1 MTIQRRSTVLWS
13 LGGWGLAFAVL
24 VLLYAPMVAVA
35 VLSVNASKLSVGGV
49 WGGFTLDW
57 YTRLAEN
64 RAIRS
69 AAVNTFVLGVCST
82 VLSTVLGTLVAIGRE
97 RLRRIRGKRWAG
109 QTVDGVMM
117 LPVVVP
123 DIILA
128 AALVVAF
135 RLLRWVFTWEGLEPG
150 LMTMVIGHVT
160 FQVSFVALVVGARM
174 STLPADLDEAAR
186 DLYASGWYL
195 FTRIQLPLLL
205 PAVIGGAMLAMVLS
219 LDDFV
224 ISFFVGGPE
233 SATLPMYIYSSVKR
247 GVSPE
252 LHALSTLITLA
263 TVLLVIAAA
272 MLTRSRPAGPTA
284 G

>member
-1 MTIQRRSTVLWS
+1 MQRRATVLWS
-13 LGGWGLAFAVL
+13 LGGWGLAIAVL

-69 AAVNTFVLGVCST
+69 AAVNTLVLGVCST
-82 VLSTVLGTLVAIGRE
+82 LVATVLGTLVAIGRD
-97 RLRRIRGKRWAG
+97 RLRRARARRWAG

-195 FTRIQLPLLL
+195 FTRVQLPLLL
-205 PAVIGGAMLAMVLS
+205 PAVVGGAMLALVLS

-233 SATLPMYIYSSVKR
+233 SATLPMYIYASVKR

-263 TVLLVIAAA
+263 TVLLVVAAA
-272 MLTRSRPAGPTA
+272 MLTRSRPTGAAAG
-284 G
+284 